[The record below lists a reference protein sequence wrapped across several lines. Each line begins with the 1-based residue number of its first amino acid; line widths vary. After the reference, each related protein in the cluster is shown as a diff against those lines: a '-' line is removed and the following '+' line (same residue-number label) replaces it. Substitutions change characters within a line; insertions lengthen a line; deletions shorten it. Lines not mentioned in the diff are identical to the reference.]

1 MGFTGFYWVFLSV
14 TGFFL
19 VLLGLTGFQL
29 VLLGFIGFL
38 LGFYWVLL
46 GFTGFPLVFCNISE
60 LGCRLPSFF
69 FFWLFFFRT
78 SSVLVSVRGR
88 VRLHRSVAT
97 PSDMTGQRRRDQR
110 RPYPSPPPLPP
121 SGTSVARRPFFFVG
135 QKLPFLFFF
144 FHFIFDVPVSF
155 SFGACV
161 GSPSFPSRNGTG
173 GRSFHLKKN
182 KMKKKDPRK
191 SAGNI

>member
-1 MGFTGFYWVFLSV
+1 M
-14 TGFFL
+14 
-19 VLLGLTGFQL
+19 LLGLTGFQL

-110 RPYPSPPPLPP
+110 RPYPSPPP
-121 SGTSVARRPFFFVG
+121 TSSFWNERRTSPFFFCWTKIAVS
-135 QKLPFLFFF
+135 FLF

-173 GRSFHLKKN
+173 GRSFHLKK
-182 KMKKKDPRK
+182 KMKKRHWKKCR
-191 SAGNI
+191 